1 MKLYFFVKQA
11 SVLLRG
17 LLFESLIEQL
27 NITDNCIYNYAISI
41 AASYVIH
48 AISYVTVGLFYSK
61 GENPA
66 AGALMYLTAF
76 INYTFWAWLGLK
88 CYILT
93 ATTGS
98 FVDILIYIAIGGIV
112 IVNIFIIKAIM
123 KLSERGNLI

>member
-1 MKLYFFVKQA
+1 MKFYSFVKQA
-11 SVLLRG
+11 SVILRG

-27 NITDNCIYNYAISI
+27 NVTDNILYNYLISI
-41 AASYVIH
+41 AVSYVIH
-48 AISYVTVGLFYSK
+48 AISYGAVGLFYSK

-66 AGALMYLTAF
+66 AGAFMYFVAYV
-76 INYTFWAWLGLK
+76 NYTFWAWLGLK

-93 ATTGS
+93 TTTGS
-98 FVDILIYIAIGGIV
+98 FVDILLYIAIGGIV